1 MIIVVSPYH
10 LVTREPPAMA
20 SLLLA
25 DQVVTL
31 VPAPV
36 SAGPAGARQ
45 AAARSPWYARF
56 VEELGWSAPL
66 WREGVLASQLDGDD
80 PGADML
86 DVVDRI
92 RTHEAYLPLRPLV
105 REAIFENE
113 HTFLS
118 ALGSDLTRGGPDPAV
133 TVPLVAALD
142 RFARRH
148 RAGVARP
155 QPISVV
161 QRAEAALGTSVAAI
175 ALPLLVQASPERLL
189 LARRRLADPLSG
201 VRSALDRLARA
212 VAGGETTGPT
222 ARELGAAGAIY
233 ASAFEI
239 HAKELLRAPE
249 DDIRPVAGS
258 VVITAQA
265 LPVDAVLRSSLVAM
279 DTLVA
284 ATLPAA
290 QAPSGL
296 ALAGDDAG
304 PVLSLTFKPMGQPT
318 PPRSRR

>member
-25 DQVVTL
+25 DRVVTL

-36 SAGPAGARQ
+36 GAGPAGARE

-86 DVVDRI
+86 DVADRI
-92 RTHEAYLPLRPLV
+92 RTQEAYLALRPLL

-148 RAGVARP
+148 GAGVARP
-155 QPISVV
+155 LPVSVV
-161 QRAEAALGTSVAAI
+161 QRAEAALGNSVAAL
-175 ALPLLVQASPERLL
+175 ALPLLVQASPEVLL
-189 LARRRLADPLSG
+189 LARRRLADPLG
-201 VRSALDRLARA
+201 ALRSALGRLARC
-212 VAGGETTGPT
+212 VAAGEPTALT
-222 ARELGAAGAIY
+222 ARELGTAGAAY
-233 ASAFEI
+233 ANAFET
-239 HAKELLRAPE
+239 HAKELLHAP
-249 DDIRPVAGS
+249 DDDVRPVVTS

-279 DTLVA
+279 DSLVEA
-284 ATLPAA
+284 SLPSA
-290 QAPSGL
+290 QGASGL
-296 ALAGDDAG
+296 ALAGEDSG
-304 PVLSLTFKPMGQPT
+304 PVLSLTFKPMGQPAK
-318 PPRSRR
+318 PRSRR